1 MDLLKYLEPMK
12 NLPDRFSNLAF
23 WRGVRKLKDEVV
35 NAFEYVNSW
44 GNRIESQ
51 ILKIKNVDYS
61 KTSMV
66 NIKESVTNVNFHVI
80 EDTTNDTVI
89 IMFAPFDIVVNSLPQ
104 DYGAIVGVEFTVSM
118 DTQSGSSDNNVL
130 IPCEMV
136 KTQTGPSTF
145 AYRLIVANTC
155 CVAID
160 KYNERHWKSL
170 ITYESLERF
179 LYITQPF
186 NAKSRCLAAFLFV
199 IWLGR

>member
-1 MDLLKYLEPMK
+1 MDLLKYLAPMK
-12 NLPDRFSNLAF
+12 NMPERFSNLAF

-35 NAFEYVNSW
+35 NAFEYVNVW
-44 GNRIESQ
+44 GNHIEHELS
-51 ILKIKNVDYS
+51 KITKVNYS

-66 NIKESVTNVNFHVI
+66 NIKESATNVNFHVI
-80 EDTTNDTVI
+80 EDTANDTVI

-118 DTQSGSSDNNVL
+118 DTQNGSSDNNVL

-160 KYNERHWKSL
+160 KYNERHWRKPYNL
-170 ITYESLERF
+170 RVV
-179 LYITQPF
+179 
-186 NAKSRCLAAFLFV
+186 RAFL
-199 IWLGR
+199 IYHPTI

>member
-12 NLPDRFSNLAF
+12 NIPERFSNLAF
-23 WRGVRKLKDEVV
+23 WRGIKKLKDEVV
-35 NAFEYVNSW
+35 SAFEYIDSW
-44 GNRIESQ
+44 GENIEHEISN
-51 ILKIKNVDYS
+51 ITKVNYS
-61 KTSMV
+61 KTSML
-66 NIKESVTNVNFHVI
+66 NIKESRTNVNFHVI

-104 DYGAIVGVEFTVSM
+104 DYGAIVGVVFTVSM

-136 KTQTGPSTF
+136 KTQTGASTF

-160 KYNERHWKSL
+160 KYYERHWKKPYKL
-170 ITYESLERF
+170 RVIR
-179 LYITQPF
+179 
-186 NAKSRCLAAFLFV
+186 AFLIYHPTV
-199 IWLGR
+199 